1 MNEKKRGAKKKK
13 KGRTFG
19 PSATQPFDLPA
30 LIRFISLSVKTI
42 SIFRF
47 FFFAI
52 TLIRFR
58 RGETKKSAES

>member
-47 FFFAI
+47 FF
-52 TLIRFR
+52 LQLL
-58 RGETKKSAES
+58 